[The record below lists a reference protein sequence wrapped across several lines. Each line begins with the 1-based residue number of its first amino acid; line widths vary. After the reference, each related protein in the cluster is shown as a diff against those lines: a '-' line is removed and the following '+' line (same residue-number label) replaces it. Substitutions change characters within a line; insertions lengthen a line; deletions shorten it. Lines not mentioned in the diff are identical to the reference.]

1 MPRSRAEAVSRL
13 RPAAQQWLLLTLV
26 LRPGRSLGIWGSAG
40 PPLLACPSG
49 WHVPAP
55 SVPCGSLSAWTSQSC
70 VCAECHPLS
79 VTIHVATENGCGS
92 KRGHRARRG
101 EVRGPLPL
109 PAPQHR
115 RASGIPCRKR
125 TGLEHPRES
134 VSLEAPLDQTA
145 PPLGHRERLRARP
158 SARCSRAAPPP
169 APARPGTQTPDPRP
183 PAQRARW
190 ELSVQDHKPSSALT
204 PTGRASQTLQT
215 LCLCPPPTLPLPAP
229 PLTPPR
235 CQGPQLTFSSLPA
248 PPRSLCKPL
257 DALTVLTLGPR
268 PP

>member
-1 MPRSRAEAVSRL
+1 M
-13 RPAAQQWLLLTLV
+13 PAAGPQCLALVQRPCPGCAPQLSSGCFSPLCFVQAVASASGGLRGLLCL
-26 LRPGRSLGIWGSAG
+26 
-40 PPLLACPSG
+40 
-49 WHVPAP
+49 HVPRGGTSP
-55 SVPCGSLSAWTSQSC
+55 LPQSRVVPCLHGLPSP
-70 VCAECHPLS
+70 VFCAECHPLS

-229 PLTPPR
+229 PLTPPPVP
-235 CQGPQLTFSSLPA
+235 GTPA
-248 PPRSLCKPL
+248 
-257 DALTVLTLGPR
+257 DI
-268 PP
+268 